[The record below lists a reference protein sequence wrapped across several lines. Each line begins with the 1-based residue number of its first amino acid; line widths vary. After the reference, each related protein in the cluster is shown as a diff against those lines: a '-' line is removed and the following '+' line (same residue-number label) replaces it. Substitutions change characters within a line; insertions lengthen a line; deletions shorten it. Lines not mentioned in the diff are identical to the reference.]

1 MQFAKF
7 PVLRCTAILV
17 LAALGCFVTPPSFA
31 QNPHAKIF
39 GDWRVRCNSAIGAP
53 SNCHM
58 FQNAIVQQTKQP
70 ILQAIVG
77 YINDVP
83 NPIGEITLPLGV
95 YLLPGLTMQID
106 DGQIYEMGFEFCSS
120 GGCRV
125 RFSIDEKLLGSFKGG
140 NKAEIAFFNPAR
152 KRVRVPISLKGFTAA
167 IGQLR

>member
-1 MQFAKF
+1 MHCTKF
-7 PVLRCTAILV
+7 PVLRCAAIFV
-17 LAALGCFVTPPSFA
+17 LAALGYTATSLSFA

-39 GDWRVRCNSAIGAP
+39 GDWRIRCNSAIGAP
-53 SNCHM
+53 SKCRM
-58 FQNAIVQQTKQP
+58 FQNAVVQETRQP

-106 DGQIYEMGFEFCSS
+106 DGQIYKMAFEFCSP

-125 RFSIDEKLLGSFKGG
+125 RFSIDEKLLVSFKGG
-140 NKAEIAFFNPAR
+140 NKAKIAFFNQAR
-152 KRVRVPISLKGFTAA
+152 KRIRVPISLKGFTAA